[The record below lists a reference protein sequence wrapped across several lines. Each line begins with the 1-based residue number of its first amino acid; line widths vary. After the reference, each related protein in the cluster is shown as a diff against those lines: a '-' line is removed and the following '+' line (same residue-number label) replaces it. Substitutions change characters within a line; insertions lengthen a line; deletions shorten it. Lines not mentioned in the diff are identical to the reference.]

1 MSENFRW
8 YIIHAL
14 SGHEKRVA
22 QQIKEQADKKN
33 LSSFFAEI
41 VVPVEGV
48 IEVRK
53 GQKVNAERKF
63 LPGYVLVKMI
73 MNEQSWHLVKNIP
86 KVSGFLGSGGKPQP
100 ITEAEAKNIFKQI
113 EEGTTSSKH
122 AVTFEIGES
131 VRVTD
136 GPFESFVGTVE
147 EIDLEKSRLK
157 VSVSIFGRSTPVEL
171 EYAQVA
177 KV

>member
-1 MSENFRW
+1 MSESFRW

-14 SGHEKRVA
+14 SGFEKRVA
-22 QQIKEQADKKN
+22 LNIKEQAKKKN
-33 LSSFFAEI
+33 LSDLFADI

-48 IEVRK
+48 IEIRK

-63 LPGYVLVKMI
+63 LPGYVLVNMV
-73 MNEQSWHLVKNIP
+73 MNEHSWHLVKNIP

-100 ITEAEAKNIFKQI
+100 ISETEAKNIFKQI
-113 EEGTTSSKH
+113 EDG
-122 AVTFEIGES
+122 AVNTKQAVNFEVGES
-131 VRVTD
+131 VKIID
-136 GPFESFVGTVE
+136 GVFESFVGTVE
-147 EIDLEKSRLK
+147 EVDAEKSRLK

-171 EYAQVA
+171 EYEQVA

>member
-14 SGHEKRVA
+14 SGHEKRVS
-22 QQIKEQADKKN
+22 QQIKEQAAKKN
-33 LSSFFAEI
+33 LSDFFEEI

-53 GQKVNAERKF
+53 GQKVTAERKF

-86 KVSGFLGSGGKPQP
+86 KVSGFLGSGGRPQP
-100 ITEAEAKNIFKQI
+100 ISESEAKNIFKQI
-113 EEGTTSSKH
+113 EEGTVNNKH
-122 AVTFEIGES
+122 AINFEIGEA
-131 VRVTD
+131 VKVTD

-147 EIDLEKSRLK
+147 EVDLEKSRLK

-171 EYAQVA
+171 EYSQVA